1 MEENKEITLKMEENK
16 EIEFFYEKEFWY
28 ISVVLNNKYI
38 DCLNKAQEIEDL
50 VKNKVENLKD
60 TDLKKIDW
68 NKEWVQKVKDL
79 GKNMSIKCEWIP
91 LIESFPYTD
100 ENSGQKYNTLGYYEF
115 EVEYYKDDQNKKAS
129 IDPALIQQIP
139 TIIKNKLETFS
150 KKLDNQYL
158 NLDLESPIYIFVIS
172 DKMVPEE
179 MAWNEANINKCK
191 RIIGQWTEI
200 YSGQWPDY
208 SDGLFRERVQNNL
221 SNRLS
226 ELHYIRRNSGF
237 IYMEPDNFERFFE
250 NYMKK
255 HVLEPTAQIRAVLF
269 ALMKFNYSLD
279 ILFVMKN
286 FMDTDVIEKK
296 IKNLTFLRGVVQT
309 QMSLFYNELDLNRRQ
324 HYTKVL
330 THLIREFGLNRL
342 LERINNKF
350 EIIQESMDIVYQQ
363 LFEENQKRTQRGM
376 NILNFLFG
384 LGILIDIAAAIEL
397 TMMAWSENRIGSAI
411 FQGAISIGILFILL
425 AIMLY
430 LIQVRMSVNKKK
442 ARLTVDSV
450 LLDKKMENIILIKR
464 KYPPCAGQ
472 YAFPGGFI
480 EPKESEI
487 AALKREVKEE
497 TGLDII
503 VERKVGVYD
512 KPGRDPRGNIISNAY
527 LCIIDSELSEIKCS
541 DESTQ
546 VKLFPLEKIQDI
558 DLAFDH
564 EDILDDALKLRK

>member
-1 MEENKEITLKMEENK
+1 MEENKEIK
-16 EIEFFYEKEFWY
+16 FFYKKEFWY
-28 ISVVLNNKYI
+28 ISVVLNTKYI
-38 DCLNKAQEIEDL
+38 DCLNKAQEIENL
-50 VKNKVENLKD
+50 VKNKVEDLTD
-60 TDLKKIDW
+60 ADLKKISW

-100 ENSGQKYNTLGYYEF
+100 ENSGQKYDTLGYYRF
-115 EVEYYKDDQNKKAS
+115 EVEYYKDDQTKKAS

-139 TIIKNKLETFS
+139 IIIKNKLETFS

-172 DKMVPEE
+172 DRMVPEE
-179 MAWNEANINKCK
+179 MAWNEANINKFK

-208 SDGLFRERVQNNL
+208 SDGLFRERVQNNI

-237 IYMEPDNFERFFE
+237 IYMEPDNFEKFFE
-250 NYMKK
+250 NYMKE
-255 HVLEPTAQIRAVLF
+255 HVLKPTAQIRAVLF

-363 LFEENQKRTQRGM
+363 LYEENQKRTQRGM

-397 TMMAWSENRIGSAI
+397 TMMAWSENRISSAI
-411 FQGAISIGILFILL
+411 FQGAISIGILIILL
-425 AIMLY
+425 AIMIY
-430 LIQVRMSVNKKK
+430 VIQVRMSVGKKK

-450 LLDKKMENIILIKR
+450 LLDEKMENIILIKR

-487 AALKREVKEE
+487 QALKREVKEE

-546 VKLFPLEKIQDI
+546 VKLFPLEKIKDI

>member
-16 EIEFFYEKEFWY
+16 EIKFFYEKEYWY
-28 ISVVLNNKYI
+28 ISVVLNTKHI

-50 VKNKVENLKD
+50 VKDKVENLTD

-100 ENSGQKYNTLGYYEF
+100 ENIGQKYDTLGYYEF
-115 EVEYYKDDQNKKAS
+115 EVEYYKHDQTKKAS

-139 TIIKNKLETFS
+139 IIIKNELEKLSE
-150 KKLDNQYL
+150 KLDNKYL
-158 NLDLESPIYIFVIS
+158 DLDLESPIYIFVIS
-172 DKMVPEE
+172 DKMEQKE
-179 MAWNEANINKCK
+179 IAWNEANIHKYK
-191 RIIGQWTEI
+191 RTLGQWTEI

-237 IYMEPDNFERFFE
+237 IYMEPDNFEKFFE

-363 LFEENQKRTQRGM
+363 LYEENQKRTQRGM

-384 LGILIDIAAAIEL
+384 LGIILDIFAGIEISML
-397 TMMAWSENRIGSAI
+397 AWSENRISDAI
-411 FQGAISIGILFILL
+411 IQGAISIGILIIL
-425 AIMLY
+425 AGTALY
-430 LIQVRMSVNKKK
+430 IAKIRMSVNKKK

-487 AALKREVKEE
+487 EALKREVKEE
-497 TGLDII
+497 TGLDVI
-503 VERKVGVYD
+503 VERKIGVYD
-512 KPGRDPRGNIISNAY
+512 KLGRDPRGNIISNAY

-564 EDILDDALKLRK
+564 EDILDDALKLTK